1 MNLTRALVALTL
13 AASLVACASKNTTP
27 TPMGA
32 SEPLGQGLHE
42 LAMQSGG
49 GLARRYDVYVPE
61 AAVGKAAPMVL
72 MLHGGGGG
80 AENARVSSRMTQ
92 TADANGFVAVFPQGL
107 SGPRAKPGR
116 PLATW
121 HSSPEC
127 CGAALKAG
135 VDDVAYL
142 REVVAAVS
150 ARAKVDPTRV
160 YAVGHSNGGAMSLR
174 LACEAS
180 DLVAAVAAVGAPGS
194 DWSSC
199 RTARPVPVLAVH
211 GAKDNCAPL
220 EGGKCGGCFERVFA
234 TLLGRDVPERS
245 RECASVRDA
254 LRPWS
259 ERAGAEGA
267 PTTEPLAGGASC
279 EVWAGEGGA
288 EVRLCVDPELGHAWP
303 SRAPSKTCERRPN
316 GRACTAWLG
325 EVGPRSDTLDNGL
338 LWAFLSRHTLP

>member
-1 MNLTRALVALTL
+1 MNPTRALTALTIATAL
-13 AASLVACASKNTTP
+13 TACAAKTTTP
-27 TPMGA
+27 TPT
-32 SEPLGQGLHE
+32 EQVTTLGQGLHE
-42 LAMQSGG
+42 LAMQSGD

-61 AAVGKAAPMVL
+61 SAVGKAAPMVL

-80 AENARVSSRMTQ
+80 AENARTSSKMTE

-150 ARAKVDPTRV
+150 KRADVDPKRV

-180 DLVAAVAAVGAPGS
+180 DVFAAVAAVGAPGT

-199 RTARPVPVLAVH
+199 SPARPVPVLAVH
-211 GAKDNCAPL
+211 GAKDRCAPL
-220 EGGKCGGCFERVFA
+220 EGGRCGGCFERVFA
-234 TLLGRDVPERS
+234 ELLGREVPDRDWS
-245 RECASVRDA
+245 CVSVREA
-254 LRPWS
+254 LGPWR
-259 ERAGAEGA
+259 ERAGVEGDA
-267 PTTEPLAGGASC
+267 TTEPLAEGASC

-288 EVRLCVDPELGHAWP
+288 EVRLCVDPALGHAWP
-303 SRAPSKTCERRPN
+303 SGAPTKMCARRPD
-316 GRACTAWLG
+316 GRACTAWMN
-325 EVGPRSDTLDNGL
+325 EVGPRSDTLDNGV
-338 LWAFLSRHTLP
+338 LWSFLSRHALP